1 MTCQVWGVLN
11 VTTDSFSDGG
21 KFVDFEAALIQA
33 RSMVAAG
40 AAVIDVGGES
50 TRPGAERVTIETEMS
65 RVLPVIE
72 ALSAEGIATSIDT
85 MRAEVA
91 SAAINAGAGIVN
103 DVSGG
108 KADPEMF
115 GVVAAADVDYV
126 LMHWRGHS
134 DVMENLTTY
143 SDVTEEVLAEWKVQ
157 ADKAIASGVKPERI
171 IFDPGIGFAKTAAQN
186 WELLQNIERF
196 KELPHRFLLGASRK
210 RFLANMVA
218 ANRVEFDDPSD
229 RDSASATLSFYAA
242 QAGAS
247 FVRVHEVSGSV
258 AAIRV
263 ASALNQG
270 GSID

>member
-1 MTCQVWGVLN
+1 
-11 VTTDSFSDGG
+11 
-21 KFVDFEAALIQA
+21 
-33 RSMVAAG
+33 
-40 AAVIDVGGES
+40 
-50 TRPGAERVTIETEMS
+50 
-65 RVLPVIE
+65 
-72 ALSAEGIATSIDT
+72 
-85 MRAEVA
+85 
-91 SAAINAGAGIVN
+91 
-103 DVSGG
+103 
-108 KADPEMF
+108 
-115 GVVAAADVDYV
+115 
-126 LMHWRGHS
+126 
-134 DVMENLTTY
+134 
-143 SDVTEEVLAEWKVQ
+143 
-157 ADKAIASGVKPERI
+157 VKPERI